1 MHPLILL
8 AASVAISK
16 LENDPRNFLLG
27 AVGVRN
33 DGIIVSARNGP
44 AQESKAHGQGWS
56 FPQCHAEYRCV
67 KKMDRGGTI
76 YVARVSR
83 NGQLAMSKPCI
94 ACETLLKNKGIVRA
108 FYSISPTEYCVM
120 SLNS

>member
-8 AASVAISK
+8 AAEVAISK
-16 LENDPRNFLLG
+16 IEKDPRNFLLG

-44 AQESKAHGQGWS
+44 AQESIAHGKGWS

-76 YVARVSR
+76 YVARVGK
-83 NGQLAMSKPCI
+83 NGMIGMSKPCA
-94 ACETLLKNKGIVRA
+94 ACETLLKNRGISRA
-108 FYSISPTEYCVM
+108 FYSVSPTEYRVM